1 VNTIDS
7 SVELPLS
14 RVHPKIEARKE
25 NETQQKSLRHFGE
38 EFAKEIITE
47 KNVTEVSLNILGLD
61 FRKTTSAEKQCTKM
75 VSRNTFREREES
87 TTSEGVLLEAE
98 VIHTQDED
106 VQNTNEEKINR
117 AYLLKEPV
125 NRTLHYLA

>member
-7 SVELPLS
+7 SFESPLS
-14 RVHPKIEARKE
+14 RVNPKIEARKE
-25 NETQQKSLRHFGE
+25 NETRQKSSQQFGD
-38 EFAKEIITE
+38 EFAKEIVTE

-61 FRKTTSAEKQCTKM
+61 FRKTTSEEKQYTKV
-75 VSRNTFREREES
+75 VSKNTSQKREDS
-87 TTSEGVLLEAE
+87 TASERAALEAD
-98 VIHTQDED
+98 VIPPQDED
-106 VQNTNEEKINR
+106 GQNANEGKIHR